1 MKKSVTVRV
10 PATSANCGPGFDS
23 LGLALTLY
31 NDFTFTISDETFGF
45 SLEVEGEGKD
55 SFHASGRNMAFAS
68 FLAVWNK
75 ITDHKRIGI
84 DVHMH
89 NQVPK
94 SRGLGSSSTA
104 IVAGVTAASILSGAN
119 LTLDEILQ
127 EANAMEGHPD
137 NVAPAIYGGFTIS
150 FQENSVAHTLRTIP
164 KMPLQFIAVVPD
176 MQLST
181 HMAREAIPKEI
192 PHPDAVFNS
201 SRTALLV
208 AALLENRPDLLQY
221 ALEDKLHQPY
231 RAKLIPGLTEVF
243 AAGEE
248 AGAYKC
254 IISGSGST
262 LLAYASPD
270 KDGDA
275 IGKAMV
281 DAFAHCGQTAV
292 YHILQLNTKGTE
304 ILHTEL

>member
-1 MKKSVTVRV
+1 MS
-10 PATSANCGPGFDS
+10 N
-23 LGLALTLY
+23 LAFLWK
-31 NDFTFTISDETFGF
+31 
-45 SLEVEGEGKD
+45 GKD
-55 SFHASGRNMAFAS
+55 SFHASGRNMAFAA
-68 FLAVWNK
+68 FLAMWNK
-75 ITDHKRIGI
+75 LTERKHIGLA
-84 DVHMH
+84 VQMK

-119 LTLDEILQ
+119 LTQDEILQ
-127 EANAMEGHPD
+127 EANKQEGHPD

-150 FQENSVAHTLRTIP
+150 FQQDGVAHTLRTIP

-181 HMAREAIPKEI
+181 HLAREAIPKEI
-192 PHPDAVFNS
+192 AHPDAVFNA
-201 SRTALLV
+201 SRTALLT
-208 AALLENRPDLLQY
+208 AALLEDRPELLQY

-231 RAKLIPGLTEVF
+231 RAKLIPGLPEVF
-243 AAGEE
+243 AAGKA
-248 AGAYKC
+248 AGAYQC

-262 LLAYASPD
+262 LLAYASPE
-270 KDGDA
+270 KDGDT

-281 DAFAHCGQTAV
+281 EAFAACGQTAV

-304 ILHTEL
+304 ILHMEL